1 MNESDIRYNKS
12 IVKNINECL
21 IRKALRGSESFTK
34 TKIARDTGLSFPTVS
49 RILDE
54 MAQEGEILSNGVD
67 PTTGGRHAHSY
78 SINPKYAYVL
88 CLYFPGK
95 SLHTLV
101 INALGE
107 PVEKEKFAVEKE
119 ELKEKIDEV
128 VEKKMRQYTIRA
140 ISAGLPWG
148 ISHGTIL
155 FGAKPFN
162 LENYNLQKHLEEK
175 FGVRVQVENDMN
187 TLVVGCYKRMF
198 KEEKVSLACVYF
210 GRQGCG
216 CGLYLDGQLIRG
228 NNGFAGE
235 LRYLPMNH
243 ETNLDYEYIHGFVNR
258 DAVTRIAQT
267 VSTLCVTVDPTYIV
281 FYKNPIVENIL
292 PEVEEAC
299 RRYLPDEVIP
309 KLILTDTYRE
319 DFERGL
325 IQFGSD
331 QLLSGYRII
340 NR

>member
-1 MNESDIRYNKS
+1 MSDIRYNKS

-21 IRKALRGSESFTK
+21 IRKALRGSEVFTK

-54 MAQEGEILSNGVD
+54 MAQEGEILSTGVD

-78 SINPKYAYVL
+78 SINPDYAYVL
-88 CLYFPGK
+88 CFYYPGQ

-101 INALGE
+101 INALGQM
-107 PVEKEKFAVEKE
+107 VEKEKFLAEKE
-119 ELKEKIDEV
+119 RLKEQIDEI
-128 VEKKMRQYTIRA
+128 VEKKMKKYPIRA

-148 ISHGTIL
+148 ISNGTIL
-155 FGAKPFN
+155 FGAKPYN
-162 LENYNLQKHLEEK
+162 LENYNLQAHLEEK
-175 FGVRVQVENDMN
+175 FGISARVENDMN
-187 TLVVGCYKRMF
+187 AMVTGCYNRMF
-198 KEEKVSLACVYF
+198 KDEKTSLACVSF
-210 GRQGCG
+210 GSRGCG

-228 NNGFAGE
+228 TNGFAGE

-243 ETNLDYEYIHGFVNR
+243 ETNLDYEYIHGFMSH

-267 VSTLCVTVDPTYIV
+267 VASLCATVDPAYII
-281 FYKNPIVENIL
+281 FYKNPVVENIL
-292 PEVEEAC
+292 PEVRESC

-309 KLILTDTYRE
+309 KLILTDTYSE

-325 IQFGSD
+325 IQFGMD
-331 QLLSGYRII
+331 QLLAGYRII
-340 NR
+340 NH